1 MKLNS
6 EKMEDRGFS
15 FESTDDLLLYASNL
29 LEYFRYHNK
38 NLTKTQERKITAIQ
52 GALECLDLELNEQ

>member
-1 MKLNS
+1 MT
-6 EKMEDRGFS
+6 EHGFS